1 MYPECSLDGNV
12 LHSHTSFKNTIIYWL
27 IGDTFIIIHH
37 FSNAIQKEFKRWLH
51 HTGGLIIDVIDKIRR
66 LKKIDTPS
74 IVNKEFLIEK
84 DGNIEIYYAPFD
96 YVNSKAKI
104 AIVGITPGLQQMTQ
118 SFQAIKDGKSLK
130 EVKDLSSFKG
140 SMRTTLINYLDE
152 LKVNNILKIK
162 SCESL
167 FNKDSKYLHTT
178 SLVKYPVFDKGKN
191 YSGANILKKK
201 ILLDFIE
208 ENFLKELK
216 TLNKCIVVPL
226 GNTVSSTIKYLNSK
240 YNLKLS
246 CFLEG
251 FPHPSGAN
259 ARKNIQFDKNKTSM
273 IKLLRKARWKNF

>member
-1 MYPECSLDGNV
+1 MFSKRQEIYS
-12 LHSHTSFKNTIIYWL
+12 IILMSIYL
-27 IGDTFIIIHH
+27 KQIKLLNKVSKQNII
-37 FSNAIQKEFKRWLH
+37 N
-51 HTGGLIIDVIDKIRR
+51 
-66 LKKIDTPS
+66 
-74 IVNKEFLIEK
+74 NKFLINS
-84 DGNIEIYYAPFD
+84 DGNIKIYYAPFD
-96 YVNSKAKI
+96 YINSKAKI
-104 AIVGITPGLQQMTQ
+104 MIVGITPGFQQMLQ
-118 SFQAIKDGKSLK
+118 SFEVINDGKSLK

-178 SLVKYPVFDKGKN
+178 SLVKYPIFDKGKN

-226 GNTVSSTIKYLNSK
+226 GNTVSSTIEYLNSK

-246 CFLEG
+246 CFLGG

-259 ARKNIQFDKNKTSM
+259 AKKNIQFDKNKMSM
-273 IKLLRKARWKNF
+273 ISLLKKTKLKKNI

>member
-1 MYPECSLDGNV
+1 MSKY
-12 LHSHTSFKNTIIYWL
+12 
-27 IGDTFIIIHH
+27 
-37 FSNAIQKEFKRWLH
+37 
-51 HTGGLIIDVIDKIRR
+51 
-66 LKKIDTPS
+66 LKKIKSLKKISKSTATGG
-74 IVNKEFLIEK
+74 KFLIAKK
-84 DGNIEIYYAPFD
+84 DNIKIYYAPFD
-96 YVNSKAKI
+96 YINSKAKI
-104 AIVGITPGLQQMTQ
+104 MIVGITPGLQQMLQ
-118 SFQAIKDGKSLK
+118 SFEVINQGKSLK

-140 SMRTTLINYLDE
+140 SMRTTLVKYLDE
-152 LKVNNILKIK
+152 LKINKTLKIK

-167 FNKDSKYLHTT
+167 FNKNSKYLHTT

-226 GNTVSSTIKYLNSK
+226 GNTVSSTIEYLNSK

-259 ARKNIQFDKNKTSM
+259 ARKNIQFKKNKKKM
-273 IKLLRKARWKNF
+273 KLILKSK

>member
-1 MYPECSLDGNV
+1 MKYLIDRYMMEF
-12 LHSHTSFKNTIIYWL
+12 HKMKN
-27 IGDTFIIIHH
+27 
-37 FSNAIQKEFKRWLH
+37 
-51 HTGGLIIDVIDKIRR
+51 
-66 LKKIDTPS
+66 
-74 IVNKEFLIEK
+74 LIEQIKLLKTINQKSVK
-84 DGNIEIYYAPFD
+84 DKKFLLEKEKNIEIYYAPFD
-96 YVNSKAKI
+96 YINSKAKI
-104 AIVGITPGLQQMTQ
+104 VIVGITPGLQQMLQ
-118 SFQAIKDGKSLK
+118 SYEVIKQRKSLK

-140 SMRTTLINYLDE
+140 SMRTGLIKYLDE
-152 LKVNNILKIK
+152 LKINDILKIK

-226 GNTVSSTIKYLNSK
+226 GNTVSSTIEYLNSK

-259 ARKNIQFDKNKTSM
+259 ARKNIQFKKNKKKM
-273 IKLLRKARWKNF
+273 KLILKNK